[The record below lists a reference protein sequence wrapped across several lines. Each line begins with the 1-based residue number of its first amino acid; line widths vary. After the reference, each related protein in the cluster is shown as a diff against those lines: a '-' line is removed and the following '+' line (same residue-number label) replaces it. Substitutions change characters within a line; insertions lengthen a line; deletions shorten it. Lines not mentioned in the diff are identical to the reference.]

1 MLTAEEKRSLEITQ
15 RSTELSAIIY
25 HELIRRDYLDQTH
38 LLMANRLGKLAL
50 VLAVAKETQTMLYD
64 KSTTLVEQGAEMTVD
79 ALMSKLPAGIGITIK
94 GIELFGNYAAPVIVE
109 DVNSAV
115 IQVAK
120 TERDILEH
128 LSEAQ
133 KIAWQTEF
141 TLSEE
146 MVQAVAWVKGCK
158 YFAEKIGEA
167 KKWIGK
173 SAQKGVDYV
182 SSAVQQAAEG
192 AHDEELAGEFRE
204 ANAIFKLANA
214 LSEKIKRK
222 DPNNKVDEIAA
233 QNYVL
238 SDEEL
243 EATKSD
249 TVVTHSSL
257 FRQSKKSE
265 LAPKLSFVIAGGSS
279 SGLAIIG
286 KVTMGLTTISVGIG
300 AAVLAVGLT
309 VSHIYQKIK
318 KKQFK
323 HCQKLQAQNSH
334 DARLTYENY
343 NVIVDEYKAA
353 YMFEDADK
361 FEEVLIKIN
370 SSMEKLQTAIKTRFL
385 VLEHRNKAI
394 QGELKR
400 KDYIAPGGHR
410 QIYDELKALYGQISD
425 SLQAITKEI
434 QSNLEVL
441 NAAKT
446 RLIVTH

>member
-1 MLTAEEKRSLEITQ
+1 MLTTEEKCSLEITQ
-15 RSTELSAIIY
+15 CSTELSAIIY
-25 HELIRRDYLDQTH
+25 HELIRRGYLDQTH

-64 KSTTLVEQGAEMTVD
+64 KSTTIVEQGAEITVD
-79 ALMSKLPAGIGITIK
+79 ALLSKLPAGVGVTIK
-94 GIELFGNYAAPVIVE
+94 GIELFGNYVAPVIIE
-109 DVNSAV
+109 DVNAAV
-115 IQVAK
+115 IQIAR

-146 MVQAVAWVKGCK
+146 MAQAVAWVKGCK

-167 KKWIGK
+167 KKWISK
-173 SAQKGVDYV
+173 SAQKTVDHV
-182 SSAVQQAAEG
+182 SSTVQEMAE
-192 AHDEELAGEFRE
+192 ATHDEELAGEFRE

-214 LSEKIKRK
+214 LSEKIKKK
-222 DPNNKVDEIAA
+222 DPNNKVDEIVA

-238 SDEEL
+238 SDEEP
-243 EATKSD
+243 EAAKSD
-249 TVVTHSSL
+249 TVVAHGSL
-257 FRQSKKSE
+257 FRQPKKSE
-265 LAPKLSFVIAGGSS
+265 LAPKLSFAITGGSS

-286 KVTMGLTTISVGIG
+286 KVTMGLTTLSVGIS

-323 HCQKLQAQNSH
+323 HCQKLQEQNNH
-334 DARLTYENY
+334 DARLTYESY
-343 NVIVDEYKAA
+343 NAIVDEYKAA
-353 YMFEDADK
+353 YIFEDADK
-361 FEEVLIKIN
+361 FEEALIKIN
-370 SSMEKLQTAIKTRFL
+370 STMEKLQTDIKIRFSA
-385 VLEHRNKAI
+385 LEHRNKTI

-410 QIYDELKALYGQISD
+410 QIYDELKALYGQISG
-425 SLQAITKEI
+425 SLRAIAEET
-434 QSNLEVL
+434 QNNLSVL
-441 NAAKT
+441 DAAKMP
-446 RLIVTH
+446 LAALH